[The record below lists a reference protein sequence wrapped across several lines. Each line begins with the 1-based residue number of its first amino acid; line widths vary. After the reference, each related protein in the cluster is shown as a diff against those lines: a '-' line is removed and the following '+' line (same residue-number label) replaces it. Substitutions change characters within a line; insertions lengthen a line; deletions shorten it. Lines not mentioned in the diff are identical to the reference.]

1 MKGIQ
6 QASPLDQTSCLEGFH
21 SVLNHFAPKMISE
34 KYIADVAPY
43 GKMKR
48 IRSDNGGEFISY
60 QFKSLLRK
68 HAIKHETSAPYSPHQ
83 NGTVERAWPWRSL
96 FSMARCLLL
105 EAKLPRHLW
114 TYAVMASVYIQ
125 NRCFNPR

>member
-43 GKMKR
+43 GKIKR

-60 QFKSLLRK
+60 QFKGLLRK
-68 HAIKHETSAPYSPHQ
+68 QDKCAVLTTSERYS
-83 NGTVERAWPWRSL
+83 RK
-96 FSMARCLLL
+96 SMAM
-105 EAKLPRHLW
+105 EKF
-114 TYAVMASVYIQ
+114 V
-125 NRCFNPR
+125 